1 MDKNWTLLFPAPP
14 QFLSQFPELPIQVAN
29 LLYQRGLDTQEK
41 IDQFLDPDYSTHVH
55 DPFLFNHMER
65 AVSRIFDS
73 LKNQEKITVHGD
85 YDADGVCSA
94 VILVSTLKALGIQNV
109 NAFLPHREIDGYGL
123 NKYTVQLLAQDKTNL
138 IITCDC
144 GISNGAEIALANEL
158 GMEVIITDHH
168 TVPAELPQ
176 AHAIIHPLVPGEKYP
191 DKGLAGGGV
200 AFKLAQ
206 ALLKK
211 HKEANATL
219 PNGDL
224 HEAFEKW
231 LLDLVAIASVG
242 DMVPLL
248 GESRTLTKYGLVVLN
263 ITKRL
268 GLQKLLLEARLI
280 QENDKKNPNLDSE
293 NIGFQIAPR
302 INAAGRMEHA
312 NTAYELLMA
321 QEPEAAAELA
331 YQLDQNN
338 QERQKVT
345 ENLVKQVVADVE
357 ENQIEQP
364 IILFVGQNWPTGI
377 VGLIAGRIKEKYYK
391 PTIIMAEN
399 EGEITGSG
407 RSIAEFNLISALQEI
422 SQYFSHFGGHPMACG
437 FTLSDVNKLSDFKQ
451 SLIAKFNEKT
461 AGLDISPTLKIDSE
475 INLAEVDWQLYDLLC
490 KFEPFGQANER
501 PKYLA
506 KDLIVINAEPV
517 GKNKKHLRLMVKT
530 AEGTTKK
537 MVGWNLCNGEQN
549 WCKILQKGDKIEV
562 VFEISV
568 NEWNGNRE
576 LQLTIVDLRK
586 AENTDDADFYADNS
600 DNADDTFIYGDLTY
614 KINGIL
620 FKVHNEM
627 LRYANEKQICDA
639 IEELLKNEKLRY
651 EREKMLPPS
660 FLGEHAGRNRID
672 FIIENKV
679 VLEVKLLN
687 FIGKEE
693 YYQCLRYLEAL
704 DRKLCLLINFRSKQL
719 KIKRII
725 NPKAK
730 T

>member
-1 MDKNWTLLFPAPP
+1 
-14 QFLSQFPELPIQVAN
+14 
-29 LLYQRGLDTQEK
+29 
-41 IDQFLDPDYSTHVH
+41 
-55 DPFLFNHMER
+55 
-65 AVSRIFDS
+65 
-73 LKNQEKITVHGD
+73 
-85 YDADGVCSA
+85 
-94 VILVSTLKALGIQNV
+94 LG
-109 NAFLPHREIDGYGL
+109 
-123 NKYTVQLLAQDKTNL
+123 
-138 IITCDC
+138 
-144 GISNGAEIALANEL
+144 
-158 GMEVIITDHH
+158 
-168 TVPAELPQ
+168 
-176 AHAIIHPLVPGEKYP
+176 
-191 DKGLAGGGV
+191 GGGV
-200 AFKLAQ
+200 AFELAE

-211 HKEANATL
+211 QKEAIATL

-437 FTLSDVNKLSDFKQ
+437 FTLSDVNKLSEFKQ
-451 SLIAKFNEKT
+451 SLNAKFNEKP